1 MGDTFR
7 FLGGGGEAN
16 PEIKMSVWCEK
27 HTVVFK
33 GVWAG
38 TAGSASLSPSL
49 FTPTVP
55 LYTAMHAFSPPH
67 PPSRPRELFM
77 L

>member
-7 FLGGGGEAN
+7 FLGGGGEDN
-16 PEIKMSVWCEK
+16 PEVKMSVWCEK

-38 TAGSASLSPSL
+38 TAGSASSSPSL
-49 FTPTVP
+49 FTDCSTLHGHARLQPTTPTFAV
-55 LYTAMHAFSPPH
+55 S
-67 PPSRPRELFM
+67 
-77 L
+77 